1 MIDIEGKPVT
11 DREAVASCR
20 VSLSKEVAEALA
32 HGRLPKG
39 DALQTARVAAI
50 LAAKRTAELIP
61 LCHPIPV
68 SHIGVDFDV
77 SETRG
82 EVTIAVTVRAQ
93 ARTGVEMEALTGAAV
108 AALTIYDMTKGLY
121 PEGEIGELRLLR
133 KTGGKSERWERKG
146 R

>member
-32 HGRLPKG
+32 QGSLPKG

-82 EVTIAVTVRAQ
+82 EVMIAVTVRAR
-93 ARTGVEMEALTGAAV
+93 ARTGVEMEALTGAAA

-121 PEGEIGELRLLR
+121 PEGVIGELRLLR
-133 KTGGKSERWERKG
+133 KTGGKSERWERKE